1 MTDKKD
7 LNIGIDLDQL
17 GPIKKKYKK
26 LRKYMRS
33 NLFQVKEMDGTEK
46 VISNLLKEY
55 QDDFIKEKKDKFVSE
70 DTKDVD

>member
-1 MTDKKD
+1 M
-7 LNIGIDLDQL
+7 
-17 GPIKKKYKK
+17 IKKKYKK

-33 NLFQVKEMDGTEK
+33 NLFQIKEMDGTEK

-55 QDDFIKEKKDKFVSE
+55 QDDFIKEQKDKIVSE